1 MRIGRCLGALA
12 VAAVSALTVLP
23 WSHAATPSGPAPQ
36 VLVAGEILRG
46 HFVQERQLAGF
57 ARPLRSEGS
66 FVLVPGRGL
75 IWHNEKPFNSTT
87 IITARGILQLANGQE
102 AMRLSAAKLP
112 GLAQLYSVLGAAL
125 SGNTGPLQQTFTV
138 SQTNDADSWRV
149 ELTPLS
155 QSAQAMSQLRR
166 LVLAGARYVDSV
178 EVNRTGG
185 DSDRIT
191 FSAHRIVKA
200 DLTPEETAQL
210 KAAAK

>member
-1 MRIGRCLGALA
+1 VRIARCLGALA
-12 VAAVSALTVLP
+12 VAAVGALTVL
-23 WSHAATPSGPAPQ
+23 SATHAAAPSAPQ

-87 IITARGILQLANGQE
+87 VITAGGILQLANGQE
-102 AMRLSAAKLP
+102 AMRLPAAKLP
-112 GLAQLYSVLGAAL
+112 GLAQLYGVLGAAL
-125 SGNTGPLQQTFTV
+125 SGNTAPLQQSFAV
-138 SQTNDADSWRV
+138 AQTNDADGWRV
-149 ELTPLS
+149 ELKPLS
-155 QSAQAMSQLRR
+155 QSAAAMSQLRR
-166 LVLAGARYVDSV
+166 LVLAGSHYVDSV

-185 DSDRIT
+185 DTDRIT
-191 FSAHRIVKA
+191 FSAHRITKT
-200 DLTPEETAQL
+200 DLMPEETAQL